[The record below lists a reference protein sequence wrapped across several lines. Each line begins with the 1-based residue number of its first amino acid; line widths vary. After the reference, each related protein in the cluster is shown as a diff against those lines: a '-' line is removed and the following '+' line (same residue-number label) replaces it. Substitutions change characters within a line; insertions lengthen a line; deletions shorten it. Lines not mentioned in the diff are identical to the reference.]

1 MKTNLLKTAALVATG
16 VRFFFYFTIAL
27 YAFITL
33 VGLGGDSFVIDS
45 WEYTFNKPIDQINI
59 WLILLTTGLI
69 LIVFANICCSPP
81 ERVILLTT
89 GLILIVLAALS
100 HIAHLIQKLCK
111 LLLEDDYFASS
122 SLALYQK
129 LLVSLLILTAGQFC
143 LTTLFFLTHDTVP
156 NTFLN
161 LRWSDFILNTLFL
174 FATYFVWTLVQKGQQ
189 LETENSEF
197 I

>member
-1 MKTNLLKTAALVATG
+1 MKTNVLKTAGLLAG
-16 VRFFFYFTIAL
+16 CVRFFFYFTIAL

-33 VGLGGDSFVIDS
+33 VGLGGDSFVINS
-45 WEYTFNKPIDQINI
+45 WEYTFNKPIDQISVWI
-59 WLILLTTGLI
+59 ILLTTGLI
-69 LIVFANICCSPP
+69 LV
-81 ERVILLTT
+81 
-89 GLILIVLAALS
+89 VLVALS
-100 HIAHLIQKLCK
+100 HIAYLIQKLCK
-111 LLLEDDYFASS
+111 LLLEEDYFASS

-161 LRWSDFILNTLFL
+161 LRWSDFILNALFL
-174 FATYFVWTLVQKGQQ
+174 LATYFVWTLVQKGQQ

>member
-1 MKTNLLKTAALVATG
+1 MKTNLLKTAGLLAG
-16 VRFFFYFTIAL
+16 CVRFFFYFLIAL
-27 YAFITL
+27 YAFFTL
-33 VGLGGDSFVIDS
+33 AGFSGDSFVTRS
-45 WEYTFNKPIDQINI
+45 WEYTFNKSIDQIGV
-59 WLILLTTGLI
+59 WLILL
-69 LIVFANICCSPP
+69 SS
-81 ERVILLTT
+81 

-129 LLVSLLILTAGQFC
+129 LFISLLVLTAGQFG
-143 LTTLFFLTHDTVP
+143 LTTLIALTNAAGP
-156 NTFLN
+156 NNFLN
-161 LRWSDFILNTLFL
+161 LRWSDFILNALFIFL
-174 FATYFVWTLVQKGQQ
+174 TYFVWTLVQKGQE

>member
-1 MKTNLLKTAALVATG
+1 MKTNLLKTAGLLAG
-16 VRFFFYFTIAL
+16 CVRYFFYFTIAL
-27 YAFITL
+27 YTFSTL
-33 VGLGGDSFVIDS
+33 AGFRGDSFVIGS
-45 WEYTFNKPIDQINI
+45 WEYTFNKPIDQISV
-59 WLILLTTGLI
+59 WLILLTSGLI
-69 LIVFANICCSPP
+69 LV
-81 ERVILLTT
+81 
-89 GLILIVLAALS
+89 VLVALS
-100 HIAHLIQKLCK
+100 HIAHLLQKLCK
-111 LLLEDDYFASS
+111 LLLEEDYFASS

-143 LTTLFFLTHDTVP
+143 LTTLFFLTHATNP

-161 LRWSDFILNTLFL
+161 LRWSDFILNALFL

>member
-33 VGLGGDSFVIDS
+33 VGLGGDSFAIGS
-45 WEYTFNKPIDQINI
+45 WEYSFNKPIDQIGI

-69 LIVFANICCSPP
+69 LV
-81 ERVILLTT
+81 
-89 GLILIVLAALS
+89 VLAALS
-100 HIAHLIQKLCK
+100 HIAHLLQKLCK
-111 LLLEDDYFASS
+111 LLLEEDYFASA
-122 SLALYQK
+122 SLELYQK
-129 LLVSLLILTAGQFC
+129 LFISLLVLTAGQFC

-161 LRWSDFILNTLFL
+161 LRWSDFILNALFL

>member
-1 MKTNLLKTAALVATG
+1 MKTNVLKTAALVATG

-45 WEYTFNKPIDQINI
+45 WEYTFNKPIDQISI
-59 WLILLTTGLI
+59 WIILLTTGLI
-69 LIVFANICCSPP
+69 LV
-81 ERVILLTT
+81 
-89 GLILIVLAALS
+89 VLVALS
-100 HIAHLIQKLCK
+100 HIAYLIQKLCK
-111 LLLEDDYFASS
+111 SLLEEDYFASS

-129 LLVSLLILTAGQFC
+129 LLVSLLVLTAGQFC

-161 LRWSDFILNTLFL
+161 LRWSDFILNALFL
-174 FATYFVWTLVQKGQQ
+174 LATYFVWTLVQKGQQ

>member
-1 MKTNLLKTAALVATG
+1 MKTNLLKTAGIVATCI
-16 VRFFFYFTIAL
+16 RFFFYFTIAL
-27 YAFITL
+27 YAFFTL
-33 VGLGGDSFVIDS
+33 AGLGGDSFMIGS

-59 WLILLTTGLI
+59 WL
-69 LIVFANICCSPP
+69 
-81 ERVILLTT
+81 ILLTT

-111 LLLEDDYFASS
+111 LLLEEDYFASS

-161 LRWSDFILNTLFL
+161 LRWSDFILNALFL
-174 FATYFVWTLVQKGQQ
+174 LATYFVWRVVQKGQQ
-189 LETENSEF
+189 LATENSEF

>member
-1 MKTNLLKTAALVATG
+1 MKTNLLKITGIVAAC
-16 VRFFFYFTIAL
+16 VRYFFYFMIAL

-33 VGLGGDSFVIDS
+33 VGLGGHSFVIDS

-69 LIVFANICCSPP
+69 LIV
-81 ERVILLTT
+81 
-89 GLILIVLAALS
+89 LAALS

-111 LLLEDDYFASS
+111 LLLEEDYFASA
-122 SLALYQK
+122 SLELYQK
-129 LLVSLLILTAGQFC
+129 LFISLLVLTAGQFC
-143 LTTLFFLTHDTVP
+143 LTSLIALTNAAGP
-156 NTFLN
+156 NNFLN
-161 LRWSDFILNTLFL
+161 LRWSDFILNALFIFL
-174 FATYFVWTLVQKGQQ
+174 TYFVWTLVQKGQQ

>member
-1 MKTNLLKTAALVATG
+1 MKTNVLKTAALVATC

-33 VGLGGDSFVIDS
+33 VGLGGDSFAIGS
-45 WEYTFNKPIDQINI
+45 WEYSFNKPIDQIDI

-69 LIVFANICCSPP
+69 LV
-81 ERVILLTT
+81 
-89 GLILIVLAALS
+89 VLAALS
-100 HIAHLIQKLCK
+100 HIAHLLQKLCK
-111 LLLEDDYFASS
+111 LLLEEDYFASA
-122 SLALYQK
+122 SLELYQK
-129 LLVSLLILTAGQFC
+129 LFISLLVLTAGQFC

-161 LRWSDFILNTLFL
+161 LRWSDFILNALFIFL
-174 FATYFVWTLVQKGQQ
+174 TYFVWRLVQKGRQ
-189 LETENSEF
+189 LATENSEF

>member
-1 MKTNLLKTAALVATG
+1 MKTNLLKTAGIVAAC
-16 VRFFFYFTIAL
+16 VRYFFYFMIAL

-33 VGLGGDSFVIDS
+33 VGLGGHSFVIDS

-69 LIVFANICCSPP
+69 LV
-81 ERVILLTT
+81 
-89 GLILIVLAALS
+89 VLAALS

-111 LLLEDDYFASS
+111 LFLEEDYFSSAS
-122 SLALYQK
+122 LELYQK
-129 LLVSLLILTAGQFC
+129 LFIGLLVLTASQLG
-143 LTTLFFLTHDTVP
+143 LTTLFVLISAAGP
-156 NTFLN
+156 NNFLN
-161 LRWSDFILNTLFL
+161 LRWSDFILNALFL

>member
-33 VGLGGDSFVIDS
+33 VGLGGDSFAIGS
-45 WEYTFNKPIDQINI
+45 WEYSFNKPIDQIDI
-59 WLILLTTGLI
+59 WLILLATGLI
-69 LIVFANICCSPP
+69 LV
-81 ERVILLTT
+81 
-89 GLILIVLAALS
+89 VLAALS

-161 LRWSDFILNTLFL
+161 LRWSDFILNALFL
-174 FATYFVWTLVQKGQQ
+174 LATYFVWTLVQKGQE

>member
-1 MKTNLLKTAALVATG
+1 MKTNLLKTAGIVAAC

-33 VGLGGDSFVIDS
+33 VGLGGDSFAIGS
-45 WEYTFNKPIDQINI
+45 WEYSFNKPIDQIDI

-69 LIVFANICCSPP
+69 LV
-81 ERVILLTT
+81 
-89 GLILIVLAALS
+89 VLAALS
-100 HIAHLIQKLCK
+100 HIAHLLQKLCK
-111 LLLEDDYFASS
+111 LLLEEDYFASA
-122 SLALYQK
+122 SLELYQK
-129 LLVSLLILTAGQFC
+129 LFISLLVLTAGQFC

-161 LRWSDFILNTLFL
+161 LRWSDFILNALFL
-174 FATYFVWTLVQKGQQ
+174 LATYFVWTLVQKGQQ

>member
-1 MKTNLLKTAALVATG
+1 MKTNLLKTAGIVAAC
-16 VRFFFYFTIAL
+16 VRYFFYFMIAL

-33 VGLGGDSFVIDS
+33 VGLGGHSFVIDS

-69 LIVFANICCSPP
+69 LV
-81 ERVILLTT
+81 
-89 GLILIVLAALS
+89 VLAVLS

-111 LLLEDDYFASS
+111 LFLEEDYFSSAS
-122 SLALYQK
+122 LELYQK
-129 LLVSLLILTAGQFC
+129 LFIGLLVLTASQLG
-143 LTTLFFLTHDTVP
+143 LTTLFVLISAVGP
-156 NTFLN
+156 NNFLN
-161 LRWSDFILNTLFL
+161 LRWSDFILNALFL

-189 LETENSEF
+189 LATENSEF